1 MAERK
6 IEFPS
11 LLYYQKPVVKALE
24 NKSAKYVTFLASRR
38 IGKSLIAKCMA
49 VKWCLSENRIN
60 VGFIVPTGTLA
71 VLFIKEI
78 VQNLQGSGAILA
90 SNVVQKTIQF
100 VNGSGLYFHSAEAWG
115 RGAGNYKYL
124 IFDECAF
131 LDEETY
137 NSIFQP
143 WTLEAK
149 KIYFCST
156 PCGVGGVFYD
166 MYHKGLTGNR
176 RYQSFSCTL
185 EDSGIYDTQN
195 TLELQESTPKRMEL

>member
-78 VQNLQGSGAILA
+78 VQNLTATTLTILQ
-90 SNVVQKTIQF
+90 SR
-100 VNGSGLYFHSAEAWG
+100 L
-115 RGAGNYKYL
+115 
-124 IFDECAF
+124 
-131 LDEETY
+131 
-137 NSIFQP
+137 
-143 WTLEAK
+143 AK
-149 KIYFCST
+149 
-156 PCGVGGVFYD
+156 
-166 MYHKGLTGNR
+166 
-176 RYQSFSCTL
+176 SCTTW
-185 EDSGIYDTQN
+185 GI
-195 TLELQESTPKRMEL
+195 E